1 MWDAGSH
8 SSTRNF
14 PLSTIQPTET
24 SEDTVVVADAVPGT
38 AALAKGISVM
48 RAIAGDDRAPAFAR
62 LQHSTQLP
70 KGTLHRML
78 RALIAEGF
86 VRYRESDRTYHL
98 GLNLLSLAY
107 QVLEELDIRD
117 IARDELVRLRDVTG
131 EAVALA
137 VHDDLK
143 AVYIDLV
150 ESGLSVGPIDKIGS
164 TSELNSSAVGK
175 AIAAFLPPATQ
186 ADTLRRLP
194 MTRLTEHTIT
204 SRRTLK
210 AHLNTITRQGYAL
223 NEQEQVLGIHGIAAP
238 VFNHVGLVVASV
250 CSTIPS
256 YRYEPAKLDANAK
269 AVMDAAARISSRM
282 GYGTTAQGGSA

>member
-1 MWDAGSH
+1 M
-8 SSTRNF
+8 
-14 PLSTIQPTET
+14 
-24 SEDTVVVADAVPGT
+24 
-38 AALAKGISVM
+38 
-48 RAIAGDDRAPAFAR
+48 
-62 LQHSTQLP
+62 
-70 KGTLHRML
+70 
-78 RALIAEGF
+78 
-86 VRYRESDRTYHL
+86 
-98 GLNLLSLAY
+98 
-107 QVLEELDIRD
+107 
-117 IARDELVRLRDVTG
+117 
-131 EAVALA
+131 ALA